1 MYPANAPCPNGN
13 SPFPRC
19 FVILSALAAEMMRPI
34 MLWSFTQLHALAL
47 TLAIACGAGA
57 QVPPNAADEY
67 ERIARLLGEIDPG
80 QDGPWSDPDGSSF
93 TPFMQRGE
101 VDARMQRWL
110 DATRPLVGDLVRA
123 ASLAYDR
130 NLDRSQG
137 FSLLLPHLSQQ
148 RLIVRSLDVLL
159 VDAQHRNPAGC
170 ADILRAQAAITERA
184 ASDGLLISSV
194 VASGLGQTMRVR
206 LSEMISSGA
215 IDAGIARE
223 ALDATASIDG
233 KDALRLGFAIDT
245 EHDALSL
252 EIGKIA
258 SAQGD
263 DRTRRISELA
273 LLMDESEPSAPFT
286 DESLAAFPAQADAY
300 RAAAHAVFDAP
311 TREAATKAMKALTQ
325 AVESG
330 AYGEIIKSFAPD
342 FDRVLERAWN
352 YEEDWSSVRTDLKA
366 LADGSKTP
374 EDLMDAAFHY
384 VRAATAARQLSAADQ
399 ADFDALRL
407 AGGLLDAETRA
418 HGTSRLAR
426 FERAITAEVYRG
438 SQLGRLRLDW
448 ATNRMRELPSSD
460 GLVRATQPG
469 INGAVRTMLA
479 AAIAQG
485 ADTAAHAEKTGKPV
499 ATPQELAVA
508 AVRVAAHYASTKQF
522 GHSLAALAMLRDAA
536 DAIDL
541 LSRTGRFD
549 TDGKALLAKALSRLD
564 GADPIGLVRAVNGER
579 ARLKLFFSDTDRLA
593 RLAPIEIAFL
603 IASVTKAD
611 AALSAA
617 DCNCPDHGVLLDMRG
632 WFDAAALGK
641 AATAHDHI
649 QKCNDRAADQGLG
662 FIPGPPL
669 ESLEIAAPFDFDR
682 ARESARLA
690 LERLQKL
697 AE

>member
-1 MYPANAPCPNGN
+1 MSLRRIISSC
-13 SPFPRC
+13 S
-19 FVILSALAAEMMRPI
+19 IALAM
-34 MLWSFTQLHALAL
+34 
-47 TLAIACGAGA
+47 ACGADA

-159 VDAQHRNPAGC
+159 VDAQRQNPAGC

-215 IDAGIARE
+215 IDAAIARE
-223 ALDATASIDG
+223 ALDATAAIDG

-258 SAQGD
+258 NAQGD
-263 DRTRRISELA
+263 DRTRRVSELA
-273 LLMDESEPSAPFT
+273 VLMDEFEPSASFT

-330 AYGEIIKSFAPD
+330 AYGEILKSFAPD

-485 ADTAAHAEKTGKPV
+485 AATAGHPEKPEKPEKPGKPV

-549 TDGKALLAKALSRLD
+549 ADGKALLAKALSRLD

-579 ARLKLFFSDTDRLA
+579 ARLKQFFSDTDRLA

-632 WFDAAALGK
+632 WFDAEALGK
-641 AATAHDHI
+641 AAIAHDHI
-649 QKCNDRAADQGLG
+649 QKRNARAADQGLG